1 MAFCVECGTKLPDG
15 AKFCFSCGTPVANTG
30 TGEQDKKTN
39 EKIIPVSQEKMFKC
53 PNCSS
58 SISRLDAVCPYCG
71 AQVSDREASVSVK
84 RFAEQLYE
92 IEKEATEKKGLSN
105 LFGLGQIMEKGYG
118 SKSFNRKISL
128 ISSFP
133 IPNTIE
139 EITEFVVL
147 AANSIDVQWGKD
159 TLQNRMYGK
168 PGMTYYSDIT
178 LANTWINK
186 LNQAY
191 DKARISFPTDP
202 RFRTIEKIYTDKMKE
217 LKRKR

>member
-1 MAFCVECGTKLPDG
+1 M
-15 AKFCFSCGTPVANTG
+15 
-30 TGEQDKKTN
+30 
-39 EKIIPVSQEKMFKC
+39 IKC

-58 SISRLDAVCPYCG
+58 NISGLDAVCPYCG
-71 AQVSDREASVSVK
+71 APVSDREASVSVK
-84 RFAEQLYE
+84 KFAEQLYE

-105 LFGLGQIMEKGYG
+105 LFGLGQLMEKGYG
-118 SKSFNRKISL
+118 SKAFNRKISL
-128 ISSFP
+128 ISAFP

-202 RFRTIEKIYTDKMKE
+202 RFRTIEKIYNDKMKE